1 MTPLSRSATC
11 LAISIICGAGGAC
24 LKRPPVTP
32 SRMIEPQLLESPLS
46 GSEAPP
52 APATAKASPIRLLDT
67 QARSHIGRPLLYQQP
82 SGELIADATWR
93 WSSAPDR
100 YLDTA
105 LRMELAASP
114 GLRLVDLASSPSLAT
129 TLLAWHLETAGGRRL
144 VGAAEFQLTGTD
156 RVVHLHMVRGS
167 EPVSSELPGDVAAAA
182 GRLLRRIAHD
192 GLTRV
197 ASAQ

>member
-1 MTPLSRSATC
+1 MTPSSRPATC
-11 LAISIICGAGGAC
+11 LVILIIGFTATGC
-24 LKRPPVTP
+24 LNRPPVTP
-32 SRMIEPQLLESPLS
+32 SRMIEPQLLDPQLSESQ
-46 GSEAPP
+46 ARP
-52 APATAKASPIRLLDT
+52 AATAKASPIRLLDT

-114 GLRLVDLASSPSLAT
+114 VLRLVDLASSPSLAT
-129 TLLAWHLETAGGRRL
+129 TLLAWQLETVGGRHL

-182 GRLLRRIAHD
+182 GRLLRRIARD